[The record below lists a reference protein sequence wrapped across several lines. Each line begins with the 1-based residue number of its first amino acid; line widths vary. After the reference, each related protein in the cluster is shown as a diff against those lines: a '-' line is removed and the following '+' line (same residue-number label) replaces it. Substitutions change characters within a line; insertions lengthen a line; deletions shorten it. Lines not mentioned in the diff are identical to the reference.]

1 MIKKYICKLIFLE
14 LKKEW
19 VKNLTKRRQMIYE
32 DQGDYHS
39 ASQEGKIA
47 YQCLNLI
54 EDIFNL

>member
-32 DQGDYHS
+32 DQGDYNS
-39 ASQEGKIA
+39 ASREGKIA